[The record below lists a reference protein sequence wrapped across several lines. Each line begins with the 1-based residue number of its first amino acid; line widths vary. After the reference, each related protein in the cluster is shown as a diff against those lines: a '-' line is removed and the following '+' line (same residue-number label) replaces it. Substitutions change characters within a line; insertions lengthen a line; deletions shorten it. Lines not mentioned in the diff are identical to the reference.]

1 MPKPKLPRPNEQPG
15 TGAETPPPGATRRA
29 AKRPI
34 TPRRPGPNDDVDT
47 ERTMD
52 EPQKGEKAK

>member
-15 TGAETPPPGATRRA
+15 TGAETTPPGATRRA

-34 TPRRPGPNDDVDT
+34 TPRRPGPNDDADT

-52 EPQKGEKAK
+52 EPHKGEKAK